1 MRRTGNLFEQV
12 VDYDNLLASWR
23 EVRAGKRMHAGVL
36 RTERRLPVVLQR
48 LQDALGEG
56 TYRPQ
61 PNRSFVLHDPK
72 TRLIEAPHLHDR
84 IVQHALTRVVRDL
97 IEPRLIRHTYAC
109 IRGRGT
115 HAASEQAHR
124 YIRQVPH
131 GFFLKLDIR
140 KFFPS
145 IHHDTL
151 MGQLERVIKCPRTLG
166 LLELFV
172 RTNGLDRGLPIGATT
187 SQILAN
193 LALSPVDHAAKRELG
208 AQRYVRYMDDIII
221 VHASKQFLRTA
232 MNGLGEVVRGLW
244 MEINPKSG
252 IGRVR
257 DGLDFV
263 GYRHFLGMKL
273 IRKRS
278 LYGIRKAL
286 AAGPTLPRVM
296 AYLSHAKDTSS
307 LSTVARLCI
316 RYAPAHK
323 IDVWDWRV
331 RHA

>member
-1 MRRTGNLFEQV
+1 MRRTGNLFDLV
-12 VDYDNLLASWR
+12 VDYNNLLAAWN
-23 EVRAGKRMHAGVL
+23 EVRLGKRMHVGVL

-48 LQDALGEG
+48 LQDALERG

-61 PNRSFVLHDPK
+61 PNRSFVVHDPK
-72 TRLIEAPHLHDR
+72 TRMIEAPHLHDR
-84 IVQHALTRVVRDL
+84 IVQHAVTRVVRDL

-124 YIRQVPH
+124 YVRRVPQ
-131 GFFLKLDIR
+131 GFYLKLDIR

-151 MGQLERVIKCPRTLG
+151 MGQLERIIKCPRTLG

-208 AQRYVRYMDDIII
+208 ARRYVRYMDDI
-221 VHASKQFLRTA
+221 VAVDGSKPFLRGVMADLT
-232 MNGLGEVVRGLW
+232 EVVHELR
-244 MEINPKSG
+244 MEVNPKSS

-263 GYRHFLGMKL
+263 GYRHFPGMKL

-278 LYGIRKAL
+278 LYGIRKTL
-286 AAGPTLPRVM
+286 TAGPTLPRVM

-307 LSTVARLCI
+307 LATVTRLCLQ
-316 RYAPAHK
+316 YAPAHK

>member
-1 MRRTGNLFEQV
+1 MRRTGNLFSLV
-12 VDYDNLLASWR
+12 VDRDNLLASWL
-23 EVRAGKRMHAGVL
+23 EVRRGKRMHHPVL
-36 RTERRLPVVLQR
+36 AMERRLPVVLEELR
-48 LQDALGEG
+48 SELVAG
-56 TYRPQ
+56 TYKPR
-61 PNRSFVLHDPK
+61 PNRSFILHDPK
-72 TRLIEAPHLHDR
+72 TRTIEAPHLRDR
-84 IVQHALTRVVRDL
+84 IVQHALVRVIRDL

-115 HAASEQAHR
+115 HAASAQAHR
-124 YIRQVPH
+124 YVRQVPQ

-151 MGQLERVIKCPRTLG
+151 MHQLERIIKCPRTLG

-172 RTNGLDRGLPIGATT
+172 RANGLDRGLPIGATT

-208 AQRYVRYMDDIII
+208 TRRYVRYMDDI
-221 VHASKQFLRTA
+221 VVVDASKQVLHTVMA
-232 MNGLGEVVRGLW
+232 GLTEVVRGLR
-244 MEINPKSG
+244 MEVNPKSG

-263 GYRHFLGMKL
+263 GYRHFPGMKL

-278 LYGIRKAL
+278 LYGIKKAL
-286 AAGPTLPRVM
+286 TEGPTLPRVM
-296 AYLSHAKDTSS
+296 AYLSHAKGTSS
-307 LSTVARLCI
+307 LPSVTRLCLQH
-316 RYAPAHK
+316 APAHK